1 MCRSTNQKPNEW
13 NRPSSGYGWILGQ
26 AEGFVVRYQTVLP
39 DKLDGIDEHSSSDDE
54 LESCREQKSYKRTS
68 GRFECFVSCPF
79 CSHIFTDK
87 RTCKWTDNHP
97 KWRKNKQSGNHP
109 NRWSGDTS
117 FRTSVFFG
125 SPDGEIII
133 DDIS

>member
-13 NRPSSGYGWILGQ
+13 NRPSSGHGEVFG
-26 AEGFVVRYQTVLP
+26 VRYQIVLP
-39 DKLDGIDEHSSSDDE
+39 DKLDGIDEHSSSDYE
-54 LESCREQKSYKRTS
+54 FKSCRKEKSYKRTS

-97 KWRKNKQSGNHP
+97 KWRKDKQSCYHP
-109 NRWSGDTS
+109 NRWSSNTS
-117 FRTSVFFG
+117 FRTSIFFG